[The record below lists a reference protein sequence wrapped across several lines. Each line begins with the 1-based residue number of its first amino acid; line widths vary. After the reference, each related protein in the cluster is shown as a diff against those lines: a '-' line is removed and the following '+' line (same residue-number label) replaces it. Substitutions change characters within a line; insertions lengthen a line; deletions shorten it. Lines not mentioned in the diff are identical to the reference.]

1 MRFTTLIQKAVKSS
15 TDVRIPN
22 TFGALG
28 TRLAEKDPAPNAA
41 PGPLKYA

>member
-28 TRLAEKDPAPNAA
+28 TRLAEKR
-41 PGPLKYA
+41 PGTKCGAGSLKYA